1 MIQKPKKHEGWQNAC
16 PMLYREKMVA
26 QTIFS
31 NGMYSRK
38 EIRNG
43 LHQRNNPIW
52 SKTSI
57 FLIYGKGCSSIRQL
71 QHKQN

>member
-1 MIQKPKKHEGWQNAC
+1 
-16 PMLYREKMVA
+16 
-26 QTIFS
+26 
-31 NGMYSRK
+31 MYSRK